1 MSTRPLQ
8 DIPPP
13 SSSHV
18 SRGYGNATS
27 TADFA
32 PTVGRSNQAG
42 SSNQAIPAAG
52 RPSESSPLAHSFH
65 QGGMSEFGAADE
77 RGFNTNPSL
86 SRNASQSRPENRY
99 SLQTP
104 NQILSQD
111 EDGAD
116 LQRTL
121 SYDSSKPGTAVAGV
135 SRSNTLRKSKGVSRK
150 TSLKRSGSRKSTAAG
165 SIKTMTGVSGDKEY
179 NSVFHTPIPTSGTP
193 TEILANRFQSWRKF
207 LKELIAYF
215 REIQSSY
222 ETRGKALLKIS
233 NVANNTNAPTMLM
246 TEGGLN
252 EANWILRDYH
262 QKSVSEAT
270 KARDIESDVINQ
282 LSGLRADLG
291 QKIKEIKS
299 LSGDF
304 KNSVDKETD
313 HTRKAVNTYQEALAV
328 VDTNPHAIAG
338 KDDPFLIRLNVERQ
352 VEKQVDEEN
361 YLHRAYL
368 NLESSGRE
376 LESIIVGEIQKAYN
390 AYAGIM
396 KREADAVYEA
406 IDDLRSGPITLAKDY
421 EWGQFV
427 ENDPHFV
434 SPELPVRRVEDISYP
449 GKHHPAAAEVRA
461 GMLERKS
468 KYLKSY
474 APGWYV
480 LSPTHLHEFKSA
492 DRIYSQPPIMSL
504 VLSEQKLGSKSQP
517 GSSSH
522 KFILKGKQAG
532 GVHRGHSWVFRA
544 ESYETMLA
552 WYDDIEALT
561 EKTGEER
568 NAFVR
573 KHARNFSGN
582 SLSRTGSDS
591 GMEEDEADEVPF
603 STNASVISKQVETP
617 PATARPQPGGR
628 FPSDLQVS
636 HHLQAPLSPS
646 SGSSMADQDLTT
658 AAGGLQGAGGFPGTD
673 GSYDNNQGD
682 DYVAAGASGPA
693 KLQQFA
699 PANPG
704 LQSTEGAYDKNQSGD
719 YAAAGSSG
727 PTKLQQFAPADPA
740 PAQGEYFPQQ
750 PAAAGLPLLATLP
763 PVAVHH
769 QQDASAL
776 NQQPQARY
784 DTAPVASTVNQ
795 QPLNTRHDSNYKS
808 WMAPAV
814 GGAALGAGAVGTEEY
829 WRNRRNEAEAQKEER
844 ALDSALNPLAED
856 TTEKMHI
863 GSSPHA
869 FTDNTVPTSYNND
882 NVATPSIIQTVPLQG
897 VTTAKSPVGGE
908 GSIPGAAP
916 LSIPPASAAEALE
929 PITGTS
935 AIIQEPESFNDVA
948 KEGVDVLPTGTSIH
962 TQYDTAR
969 DGRVNAHP
977 TGHIFPAVL
986 RHNTDVS
993 VSDLHVPGEFKY

>member
-1 MSTRPLQ
+1 MSLRPLQ
-8 DIPPP
+8 DAAPPG
-13 SSSHV
+13 SSHA
-18 SRGYGNATS
+18 RR

-32 PTVGRSNQAG
+32 LNGGGFDHGVSAGGGSHQGISAVGG
-42 SSNQAIPAAG
+42 SSQGIPAVGGFDQGIPGFNQGIPAAG
-52 RPSESSPLAHSFH
+52 RPSETSPLAQSFH
-65 QGGMSEFGAADE
+65 QGGMSGLDVPDE
-77 RGFNTNPSL
+77 RGFNIDPSL
-86 SRNASQSRPENRY
+86 SRNPSQSRNRY
-99 SLQTP
+99 PSQIPRQTA
-104 NQILSQD
+104 NQD

-121 SYDSSKPGTAVAGV
+121 SYGSSKSGTAVGGV
-135 SRSNTLRKSKGVSRK
+135 SRSSTLKKSKSLSRK
-150 TSLKRSGSRKSTAAG
+150 TSLKRSGSKKSVAAG
-165 SIKTMTGVSGDKEY
+165 SIKTMAGVSGGDKEY

-193 TEILANRFQSWRKF
+193 TEILANRFLSWRKF

-233 NVANNTNAPTMLM
+233 NVVNNINAPSMLM
-246 TEGGLN
+246 TDGGLN
-252 EANWILRDYH
+252 EANRILRDYH
-262 QKSVSEAT
+262 KQSVSEAT
-270 KARDIESDVINQ
+270 KARDIENDVINQ

-304 KNSVDKETD
+304 KNSVDKEKD
-313 HTRKAVNTYQEALAV
+313 HTRKALNTYQEALAV

-376 LESIIVGEIQKAYN
+376 LESIVVGEIQKAYN

-396 KREADAVYEA
+396 KREADAAYEA
-406 IDDLRSGPITLAKDY
+406 IDLLRSGPITLAKDY
-421 EWGQFV
+421 EWSQFV

-434 SPELPVRRVEDISYP
+434 SPELPVRKVEDISYP
-449 GKHHPAAAEVRA
+449 GKNHPAAAEVRA

-474 APGWYV
+474 AAGWYV

-504 VLSEQKLGSKSQP
+504 LLSEQKLGSKSQP

-552 WYDDIEALT
+552 WFDDIEALT

-573 KHARNFSGN
+573 QHARSFSGN
-582 SLSRTGSDS
+582 SLSRTASDS

-603 STNASVISKQVETP
+603 STNASMVSNQLDTSP
-617 PATARPQPGGR
+617 TTTRPQPGGR

-636 HHLQAPLSPS
+636 RHLQAPLSPS

-658 AAGGLQGAGGFPGTD
+658 AAGGFQGGD
-673 GSYDNNQGD
+673 GSYDNNQG
-682 DYVAAGASGPA
+682 
-693 KLQQFA
+693 
-699 PANPG
+699 
-704 LQSTEGAYDKNQSGD
+704 GD
-719 YAAAGSSG
+719 YAVAGSSG
-727 PTKLQQFAPADPA
+727 PTKLQQFAPANAA
-740 PAQGEYFPQQ
+740 PVQQEYFPQQ
-750 PAAAGLPLLATLP
+750 SAAATAP
-763 PVAVHH
+763 PVAAS
-769 QQDASAL
+769 QTQTASAL
-776 NQQPQARY
+776 NPQPQGQY
-784 DTAPVASTVNQ
+784 DTAHVASRATQ

-814 GGAALGAGAVGTEEY
+814 GGAALGAGAVGTEEH
-829 WRNRRNEAEAQKEER
+829 WRNRRKEAEARKDER
-844 ALDSALNPLAED
+844 ALNGTLNPLAED
-856 TTEKMHI
+856 TTEKMPVESGHNTLTDRTAPTPFNGDSI
-863 GSSPHA
+863 GNS
-869 FTDNTVPTSYNND
+869 TTVP
-882 NVATPSIIQTVPLQG
+882 TVPLQG
-897 VTTAKSPVGGE
+897 ITMAKSPVVGE

-916 LSIPPASAAEALE
+916 LYIPPTSAAAALE

-935 AIIQEPESFNDVA
+935 AITHEPESFDDVI
-948 KEGVDVLPTGTSIH
+948 KEGVDVLPTGSSIH

-993 VSDLHVPGEFKY
+993 VSDLHVPGEYKH